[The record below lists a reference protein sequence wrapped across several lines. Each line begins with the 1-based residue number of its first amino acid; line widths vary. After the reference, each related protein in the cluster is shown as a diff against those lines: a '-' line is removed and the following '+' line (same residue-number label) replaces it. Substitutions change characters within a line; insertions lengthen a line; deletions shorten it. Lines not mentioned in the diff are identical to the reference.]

1 MIWSISWKNVWRN
14 KIRSLVVIA
23 AATLGIISGVL
34 VVGVME
40 GWVKQRL
47 HDAIYNEV
55 SHLQIHNTEYL
66 KNEETDLTVHDT
78 AEIAAA
84 IRQIPG
90 LKGWATR
97 TKMIAMA
104 NTPWANTGV
113 FIYGID
119 PDREKNVSEIYKK
132 IVPGAGVYLEKAKP
146 GNILVSDKTAELL
159 KLKQYC
165 LTQPVIDK
173 LGAAGVPEKLLSKL
187 GSIKDE
193 RFRSPKDFKNALKS
207 LLTGKELDNYGRQ
220 VMDSSLDYR
229 IRNKIQ
235 LTISDEKGT
244 PVQGTFRVCGI
255 YRTTNSGFDQATV
268 YVNSADL
275 AALYDGKNILI
286 HEIAV
291 LTDDIGNADSVKE
304 KLSEI
309 SRLNTV
315 STWKELAPDASMM
328 NDFMIIYYFIFIG
341 IVLFALAFGII
352 NTMMMT
358 ILERTKELGMLMAIG
373 MNRKK
378 IFSMIMLETI
388 FLTIVGAVAGMLAG
402 WIIVG
407 YFGKTGIHFSS
418 WGEGFEAIGFAAT
431 VYPVIT
437 PSFFIFITVMVIA
450 TAMISSVWPAR
461 KALKLDPAEAI
472 RTE

>member
-1 MIWSISWKNVWRN
+1 MIWSISWKNIWRN

-34 VVGVME
+34 VVGIME

-66 KNEETDLTVHDT
+66 KNEETDLTVQDT
-78 AEIAAA
+78 AELAAA
-84 IRQIPG
+84 IGRLPG
-90 LKGWATR
+90 IRGWVAR

-119 PDREKNVSEIYKK
+119 PDREKNVTEIFRK
-132 IVPGAGVYLEKAKP
+132 IVEGAGVYLEKDKP
-146 GNILVSDKTAELL
+146 GNILISDKTAEVL

-165 LTQPVIDK
+165 LTQEVSDRLVK
-173 LGAAGVPEKLLSKL
+173 GRVPEVILLKLK
-187 GSIKDE
+187 SIKDE
-193 RFRSPKDFKNALKS
+193 RYRSPGDFREALRS
-207 LLTGKELDNYGRQ
+207 LLTAKELDSYGRQ

-229 IRNKIQ
+229 IRHKIQ
-235 LTISDEKGT
+235 ITISDEKGT

-255 YRTTNSGFDQATV
+255 YRTTNSGFDQAAV
-268 YVNSADL
+268 YINSADL
-275 AALYDGKNILI
+275 ASLYGAKGILI
-286 HEIAV
+286 HEIAI
-291 LTDDIGNADSVKE
+291 LTDDIENVESVKE
-304 KLSEI
+304 KLSGI
-309 SRLNTV
+309 SRSNTV

-358 ILERTKELGMLMAIG
+358 ILERTRELGMLMAIG
-373 MNRKK
+373 MNRLK

-388 FLTIVGAVAGMLAG
+388 FLTIVGAMAGMLAG
-402 WIIVG
+402 WIIVA

-437 PSFFIFITVMVIA
+437 PAFFAFITVMVIF
-450 TAMISSVWPAR
+450 TAMISSIWPAR